1 MFIDM
6 EPVLYDLDNNAAGS
20 NPARTP
26 LAMTQLQQLLVW
38 LPVGRGKARLTAP
51 VGAQ

>member
-6 EPVLYDLDNNAAGS
+6 EPVLYGVDNNAPGS

-26 LAMTQLQQLLVW
+26 LAMTQLRQLLVW
-38 LPVGRGKARLTAP
+38 LTVGRGKARFTAP